1 MSSRVL
7 QDVLTGS
14 LEIESQMKDTC
25 LLKYHAIKMISNE
38 GNTACPK
45 FSLQNNLNT
54 PSPN

>member
-25 LLKYHAIKMISNE
+25 LLKYHAIKMVSNE
-38 GNTACPK
+38 GNTACPR